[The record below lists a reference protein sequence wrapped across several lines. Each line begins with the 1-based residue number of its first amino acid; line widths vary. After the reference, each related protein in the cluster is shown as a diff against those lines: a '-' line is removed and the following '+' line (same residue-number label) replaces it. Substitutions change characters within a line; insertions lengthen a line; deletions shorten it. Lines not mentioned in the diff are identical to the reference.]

1 MIIITLQ
8 VDRKS
13 MNTFIFRRALFLLL
27 SSILIV
33 SCIRD
38 LDESLDKINRVNR
51 VTISPE
57 FAAPLVSS
65 RLTLADILK
74 QTPTSFV
81 KIDDQNLIH
90 IVYRGE
96 LISLEAKDFAS
107 LSDQNFTGAI
117 SLNAVQIADLTANG
131 STQFSFSTIFNF
143 GIPDMEIDSVLM
155 KISTFLATLST
166 DLQHDV
172 SIKLDLPGVKRNNV
186 PLSETFDL
194 PYGGENPLTKNIGL
208 SKAFFDLT
216 QSGDKDFS
224 QLLALFEITV
234 TEVAGNPVSATDE
247 IRFEADFLYN
257 EYEVMF
263 GYLGE
268 IDASPDEADTIDF
281 SIFSNSNSTGT
292 TTGTFTIN
300 DPKVTVIIGNSYG
313 MPMLGKI
320 KEFSTYSEKHGASVL
335 TGYPDPL
342 VIPVPNKN
350 QIGET
355 LTDSFYL
362 DKSNS
367 NLATLINNIPDKLVY
382 SAGVVINPPGTT
394 ERNFITYN
402 SKVTFTTDIDIP
414 LYGSADG
421 FVLEQDQPINLDF
434 EDVEELESVTL
445 KLYIE
450 NEFPVDVGM
459 QIYFVD
465 SMDNVLDSLIQ
476 PYQLFL
482 ESPAV
487 DGNGRIIG
495 HTSKTMDFVIS
506 RDRLENIRKTKIARI
521 RSTLN
526 TYKPGSGAQPEV
538 KFYSDYG
545 IFIKIGVQA
554 KAMIDINI
562 TE

>member
-1 MIIITLQ
+1 
-8 VDRKS
+8 
-13 MNTFIFRRALFLLL
+13 MNTFIFRRALLVIL
-27 SSILIV
+27 SSVILV

-38 LDESLDKINRVNR
+38 LEESLDKINRVNR

-81 KIDDQNLIH
+81 EIDDENLIH

-96 LISLEAKDFAS
+96 LISLEAKDFAA
-107 LSDQNFTGAI
+107 LSDQKFSGAI
-117 SLNAVQIADLTANG
+117 SLNAIQIADLTTNG
-131 STQFSFSTIFNF
+131 STTFSFSTIFNF

-155 KISTFLATLST
+155 NISTFLANLST

-172 SIKLDLPGVKRNNV
+172 SIKLDIPGIKRNNI
-186 PLSETFDL
+186 PLSETFNL
-194 PYGGENPLTKNIGL
+194 PYGGENPLIKNIGL

-247 IRFEADFLYN
+247 IQFDADFLYN
-257 EYEVMF
+257 EYEVMY

-281 SIFSNSNSTGT
+281 NIFTNSNSTGA

-300 DPKVTVIIGNSYG
+300 DPRVTVIIGNSYG
-313 MPMLGKI
+313 MPILGKI
-320 KEFSTYSEKHGASVL
+320 EQFSTYSEKHGTSNL

-355 LTDSFYL
+355 LTDSFTL

-367 NLATLINNIPDKLVY
+367 NLPALINNIPDKLVY
-382 SAGVVINPPGTT
+382 SAGVIINPPGTT

-414 LYGSADG
+414 LHGSADG

-445 KLYIE
+445 RLYIE
-450 NEFPVDVGM
+450 NEFPIDVGI

-487 DGNGRIIG
+487 DGNGRIID
-495 HTSKTMDFVIS
+495 HTSKTMDFVIG
-506 RDRLENIRKTKIARI
+506 RERLENIRKAKIARI

-526 TYKPGSGAQPEV
+526 TYKPNAGPQPEV

-554 KAMIDINI
+554 KGIIDFNI